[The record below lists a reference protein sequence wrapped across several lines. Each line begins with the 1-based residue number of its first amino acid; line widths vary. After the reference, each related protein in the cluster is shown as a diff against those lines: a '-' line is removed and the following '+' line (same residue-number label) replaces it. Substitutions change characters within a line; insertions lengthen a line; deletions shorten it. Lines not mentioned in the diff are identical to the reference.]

1 MSCTREKRNM
11 HRVFFFR
18 EGTLKEKNFLEGP
31 GAERREPPK
40 QVFKNRLGMYGL
52 HSSGL

>member
-1 MSCTREKRNM
+1 MYEGEEKYAQGF
-11 HRVFFFR
+11 FFFR